1 MSEEACAE
9 MRLLVQADL
18 DGELSPAE
26 AARVAAHLD
35 RCAGCAAVQ
44 AELMGQSARIAEEVP
59 RYRAPDHLR
68 RALEARFAP
77 VPAAVAV
84 AASVAAPVAA
94 PTAAAV
100 SGPPRRLARRWRP
113 ALGASGLA
121 LAASLALALWPSPDR
136 MPDAVV
142 SSHIRALQPGHLLD
156 VPSTDQ
162 HTVKPWFDG
171 RLDYAPPVRDLAA
184 HGFPLQGGRL
194 DVLAG
199 RPVAALVY
207 GRRQHEINLY
217 VLPGPGAAGGTGT
230 INGYNFIDWS
240 ENGMRFWAVSDVSA
254 KELAE
259 FVRLWREAT

>member
-1 MSEEACAE
+1 MSEDACAE

-35 RCAGCAAVQ
+35 RCPACAAIQ
-44 AELMGQSARIAEEVP
+44 AELLGQSARLAQEAP
-59 RYRAPDHLR
+59 RYQAPAHLR
-68 RALEARFAP
+68 QALEARFAP
-77 VPAAVAV
+77 APQ
-84 AASVAAPVAA
+84 AAPVALPRAA
-94 PTAAAV
+94 PA
-100 SGPPRRLARRWRP
+100 PPRWRMAGGRMAGWRP
-113 ALGASGLA
+113 AIGAGGLA
-121 LAASLALALWPSPDR
+121 LAASLALALWPGPDR

-142 SSHIRALQPGHLLD
+142 SGHIRALQPGHLLD

-194 DVLAG
+194 DVLEG

-207 GRRQHEINLY
+207 GRRQHAIDLY
-217 VLPGPGAAGGTGT
+217 VLPGHSAAGGTGA

-254 KELAE
+254 NELAE
-259 FVRLWREAT
+259 FVRLWRAAP